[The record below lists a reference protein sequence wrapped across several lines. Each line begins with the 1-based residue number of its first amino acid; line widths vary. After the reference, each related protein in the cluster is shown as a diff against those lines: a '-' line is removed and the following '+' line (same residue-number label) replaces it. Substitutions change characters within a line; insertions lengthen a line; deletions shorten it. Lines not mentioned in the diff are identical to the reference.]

1 VWATMNYKIDLDIH
15 IESAVDAYRTARERE
30 LLKLDGG
37 QRKLDLSGQIA
48 GAVLWT
54 LRISPR

>member
-1 VWATMNYKIDLDIH
+1 MNYKIDLDIH